1 LKSQN
6 KISIFR
12 DKAGIKQN
20 KFGVW
25 QFRMWIGSEKKYVE
39 KSLRTKK
46 KIDAVDLAE
55 ELYIQL
61 RHELSNGKTLFAPTY
76 AEAMQQYIAYKQREV
91 DVNALT
97 DGRLTTIKAHLS
109 HFVEYIDKNAKVSDI
124 GINTL
129 VQYERKGML
138 LRERAKRSRKT
149 YTQKIWCSVSRSNTG
164 F

>member
-1 LKSQN
+1 MAFAQRFSVLGG
-6 KISIFR
+6 
-12 DKAGIKQN
+12 KAFIKQN

-25 QFRMWIGSEKKYVE
+25 QFRMWISGEKKYVE

-46 KIDAVDLAE
+46 KTDAVDLAE

-61 RHELSNGKTLFAPTY
+61 RIELANGKTLFAPTY

-109 HFVEYIDKNAKVSDI
+109 HFVEYIDKNAKVTDV

-129 VQYERKGML
+129 GCYRNALK
-138 LRERAKRSRKT
+138 
-149 YTQKIWCSVSRSNTG
+149 KIIRVAN
-164 F
+164 

>member
-1 LKSQN
+1 MVLKTERF
-6 KISIFR
+6 SILGG
-12 DKAGIKQN
+12 KAFIKQN

-25 QFRMWIGSEKKYVE
+25 QFRMWISSEKKYVE

-46 KIDAVDLAE
+46 KTDAVDLAE

-61 RHELSNGKTLFAPTY
+61 RNELANGKTLFAPTY

-109 HFVEYIDKNAKVSDI
+109 HFVEYIDKNAKVSDVS
-124 GINTL
+124 INTL
-129 VQYERKGML
+129 V
-138 LRERAKRSRKT
+138 
-149 YTQKIWCSVSRSNTG
+149 
-164 F
+164 

>member
-1 LKSQN
+1 MFAKD
-6 KISIFR
+6 KIPILGG
-12 DKAGIKQN
+12 KAFIKQN

-25 QFRMWIGSEKKYVE
+25 QFRMWISSEKKYVE

-46 KIDAVDLAE
+46 KTDAVDLAE

-61 RHELSNGKTLFAPTY
+61 RNELANGKTLFAPTY

-97 DGRLTTIKAHLS
+97 DGRLKTIKAHLS
-109 HFVEYIDKNAKVSDI
+109 HFVEYIDKNAKVSDVS
-124 GINTL
+124 INTL
-129 VQYERKGML
+129 VQYERKGKETNYVL
-138 LRERAKRSRKT
+138 
-149 YTQKIWCSVSRSNTG
+149 

>member
-1 LKSQN
+1 MFSAE
-6 KISIFR
+6 KISIFGN
-12 DKAGIKQN
+12 KAVIKQN

-25 QFRMWIGSEKKYVE
+25 QFRMWISSEKKYVE

-46 KIDAVDLAE
+46 KTDAVDLAE

-61 RHELSNGKTLFAPTY
+61 RNELANGKTLFAPTY

-109 HFVEYIDKNAKVSDI
+109 YFVEYIDTNPKVNGLKLFTYMVDVVFDWHSEAECKYLSH
-124 GINTL
+124 NTA
-129 VQYERKGML
+129 G
-138 LRERAKRSRKT
+138 
-149 YTQKIWCSVSRSNTG
+149 
-164 F
+164 

>member
-1 LKSQN
+1 MAYAQRFSVLGG
-6 KISIFR
+6 
-12 DKAGIKQN
+12 KAFIKQN

-25 QFRMWIGSEKKYVE
+25 QFRMWISSEKKYVE

-46 KIDAVDLAE
+46 KTDAVDLAE

-61 RHELSNGKTLFAPTY
+61 RNELANGKTLFAPTY

-109 HFVEYIDKNAKVSDI
+109 HFVEYIDKNAKVSDV

-129 VQYERKGML
+129 VQYERKGKETNYVLFEKKKALHYKQYVM
-138 LRERAKRSRKT
+138 RWQR
-149 YTQKIWCSVSRSNTG
+149 
-164 F
+164 